1 MKKITTV
8 LFCLFMAS
16 AALAST
22 DNKLSAQLKFTRFL
36 APGEGPFIETS
47 LLVVGKSVVYVKNQ
61 NNKYHGTIEITM
73 IFSKDSTIVNF
84 DKYELF
90 SPEVDDTTS
99 LSFNFIDQQ
108 RYGLPNGIYD
118 FELKIK
124 DVNSKSVPL
133 TTKQTI
139 EIDFPDNQVKI
150 SDIQLVESYTK
161 TVEPNNMSKSGL
173 DLVPYVFDFF
183 PDNQNSLRFY
193 AEIYNCDKVCSA
205 NDKYLIN
212 YYLEDYKSKT
222 RLNKFVRFKKEDVR
236 PVNVLF
242 TEFDIT
248 ELPSGNYNL
257 VIEARNKE
265 NELLAENKFY
275 FQRSNPERQLESGN
289 YSRLSIENTFVSRI
303 TNRDTL
309 VEYIHC
315 LFPISGIMESDF
327 LKYQVDQGNLDLE
340 TLQHF
345 FLDFWMKRD
354 ELNPENAWK
363 NYLAVVQLVDEQYGY
378 PGKKGL
384 KGYET
389 DMGRTYLKYGPPNTI
404 TDRPFEAGGSGMTIN
419 DGGVESSN
427 DGGTVPYQ
435 VWHYYEL
442 NGHRNIKFVFA
453 NINLAL
459 YDYKLIHSNMPGEI
473 NNANWQNELKRHK
486 EGVGLPG
493 EDKYSGK
500 SGIDYNYR

>member
-1 MKKITTV
+1 MKSIITI
-8 LFCLFMAS
+8 LLCLIISITAS
-16 AALAST
+16 AMT
-22 DNKLSAQLKFTRFL
+22 DNSLSAQLKFTRFSTQN
-36 APGEGPFIETS
+36 EGPFIETS
-47 LLVVGKSVVYVKNQ
+47 LLVIGKSVVFVKNQ
-61 NNKYHGTIEITM
+61 NNKYQGTIEITM
-73 IFSKDSTIVNF
+73 IFSKDSTVVNF
-84 DKYELF
+84 DKYELL
-90 SPEVDDTTS
+90 SPEMNDTTNIIY
-99 LSFNFIDQQ
+99 NFIDQQ
-108 RYGLPNGIYD
+108 RYGLPNGIYN

-124 DVNSKSVPL
+124 DVNSKAAPL
-133 TTKQTI
+133 TTKQTL

-150 SDIQLVESYTK
+150 SDIQLVDSYTK
-161 TVEPNNMSKSGL
+161 TVAPNTMSKSGF
-173 DLVPYVFDFF
+173 DIVPYVFNFY
-183 PDNQNSLRFY
+183 PGNINTLRFY
-193 AEIYNCDKVCSA
+193 VEIYNSDKVCSEG
-205 NDKYLIN
+205 DKYLIN
-212 YYLEDYKSKT
+212 YYIEDNISKK
-222 RLNKFVRFKKEDVR
+222 RLSKFVRFKKEDVR

-265 NELLAENKFY
+265 NELLAMNTFY
-275 FQRSNPERQLESGN
+275 FQRSNPGVKEESGN
-289 YSRLSIENTFVSRI
+289 YARLSIENTFVSKI
-303 TNRDTL
+303 THRDSL

-315 LFPISGIMESDF
+315 LMPVSSNMESDF
-327 LKYQVDQGNLDLE
+327 IKYQVEQGNPDLE

-363 NYLAVVQLVDEQYGY
+363 NYLSVVQLVDEQYGY

-435 VWHYYEL
+435 IWHYYEL
-442 NGHRNIKFVFA
+442 NGHRSIKFVFA

-459 YDYKLIHSNMPGEI
+459 YDYTLIHSNLPGEI

-486 EGVGLPG
+486 EGVGLPA
-493 EDKYSGK
+493 EDKYTGK
-500 SGIDYNYR
+500 SGNDYNFR